1 MEELER
7 LNKEIESVK
16 TEVEEKQERFSK
28 LTLTLEELSRSHIAS
43 WSYKNMRQDVLEY
56 NSLLPKQKWNEPSKN
71 EESQPRKYVLDHKCP
86 ATDLEYDPLLN
97 YSAGLLGASKAGQD
111 KTDTQHLCTWKK
123 SVGENCHKPQESQRP
138 YVSPIRIMIN
148 LQESDE
154 DDLVMDV
161 PPIMPIAK
169 KSKPL
174 RGFKYQNINERLHI
188 MSSEERNLQISGT
201 EEEKIDKTQPTTL
214 IVDDA
219 NKSEPPE
226 LLMQN
231 SLVKKSNINLYG
243 VKNHMSEMGSFGGE
257 RNYVCISEESIS
269 CAPLSDR
276 EIRNRIHDD
285 NYPQSKKYIKTIYD
299 SQNEESE
306 CRYSSQP
313 QISSPDEHAED
324 KVLREQDDSQ
334 DFTTFDHKLVEFDF
348 DKEHT
353 EEDTPSDYDDTMKEC
368 LQIFTEFTESEACRE
383 TTKQASGKQMELEML
398 YCQNTSGPKKRIAH
412 IAKFDVPT
420 SKEILSSFRE
430 PVPPLIS
437 HPGIPQA
444 QQQAV
449 QIMADIRSEQAFL
462 AARSEQNKT
471 IFAYPISQAQRKA
484 SGENLLISSG
494 LHVDVV
500 LSREKPTAKLSR
512 SYIPVKSIIPSIPI
526 KMPKYRVA
534 HRKRALVTPESS
546 SKIPEEVRQHY
557 VNLFVEKYLRV
568 YKTEDEALH
577 KAKIEEKAIYER
589 CGSRNMYVNIAINT
603 LRKLRHQDMSG
614 SRNNSK
620 TTGLKKNEKN
630 SALTGITLYR
640 HLKDYLLSKEQ
651 LHENNYPQPNPEKL
665 GSILLTTGM
674 TKALVN
680 DTSRKICCRCGK
692 IYGVT
697 STGKHSRVEE
707 CNYHF
712 GPVLSRKVLGG
723 LETRYS
729 CCGGVLGS
737 AGCQVAKLHV
747 HDQKENIKGFVKT
760 FVKSSP
766 PDGNPG
772 VFAVNCEVCYT
783 AKGLELTQVTV
794 VDPSLQVVYDTFVK
808 PDDEVIDYNT
818 RLSGVV
824 EDDLK
829 NTKTSIRDV
838 QAILLNLFSA
848 DTVLIG
854 HSFEHSLYALKLI
867 HSSVV
872 DTTIL
877 FPHRLGL
884 PHKRSLKS
892 LVADYLQR
900 IIQDDD
906 HNNSSENATAC
917 MELVL
922 WKVKEDLKGKK

>member
-28 LTLTLEELSRSHIAS
+28 LTLTLEELSQSHIAS
-43 WSYKNMRQDVLEY
+43 RSDKNMRQDVLEY

-111 KTDTQHLCTWKK
+111 KTDTRHLCTWKK

-174 RGFKYQNINERLHI
+174 RGFKYQNIDERIHI

-214 IVDDA
+214 IDDDG
-219 NKSEPPE
+219 NKSEPPK

-334 DFTTFDHKLVEFDF
+334 DFTTFEDHKLVEFDF

-398 YCQNTSGPKKRIAH
+398 YCQNTSGPKRRIAH

-420 SKEILSSFRE
+420 SKEIISPFRE

-449 QIMADIRSEQAFL
+449 QIMADIRSKQAFL
-462 AARSEQNKT
+462 AAGSEQNKT

-512 SYIPVKSIIPSIPI
+512 AHIPVKSIASIPI
-526 KMPKYRVA
+526 
-534 HRKRALVTPESS
+534 
-546 SKIPEEVRQHY
+546 
-557 VNLFVEKYLRV
+557 
-568 YKTEDEALH
+568 
-577 KAKIEEKAIYER
+577 KAKIEEKTIYER

-603 LRKLRHQDMSG
+603 LKKLRHQDMSG

-651 LHENNYPQPNPEKL
+651 LHENNYPQPNPEKP

-697 STGKHSRVEE
+697 STGKHCRVEE

-712 GPVLSRKVLGG
+712 GPVLSHKVLGG

-760 FVKSSP
+760 FVKSPP

>member
-28 LTLTLEELSRSHIAS
+28 LTLTLEELSQSHIAS
-43 WSYKNMRQDVLEY
+43 RSDKNMRQDVLEY

-111 KTDTQHLCTWKK
+111 KTDTRHLCTWKK

-174 RGFKYQNINERLHI
+174 RGFKYQNIDERIHI

-214 IVDDA
+214 IDDDG
-219 NKSEPPE
+219 NKSEPPK

-334 DFTTFDHKLVEFDF
+334 DFTTFEDHKLVEFDF

-398 YCQNTSGPKKRIAH
+398 YCQNTSGPKRRIAH

-420 SKEILSSFRE
+420 SKEIISPFRE

-449 QIMADIRSEQAFL
+449 QIMADIRSKQAFL
-462 AARSEQNKT
+462 AAGSEQNKT

-512 SYIPVKSIIPSIPI
+512 AHIPVKSIASIPI
-526 KMPKYRVA
+526 
-534 HRKRALVTPESS
+534 
-546 SKIPEEVRQHY
+546 
-557 VNLFVEKYLRV
+557 
-568 YKTEDEALH
+568 
-577 KAKIEEKAIYER
+577 KAKIEEKTIYER

-603 LRKLRHQDMSG
+603 LKKLRHQDMSG

-651 LHENNYPQPNPEKL
+651 LHENNYPQPNPEKP

-697 STGKHSRVEE
+697 STGKHCRVEE

-712 GPVLSRKVLGG
+712 GPVLSHKVLGG

-760 FVKSSP
+760 FVKSPP

-783 AKGLELTQVTV
+783 AKGLELTQVSV